1 MGQETDGKDRG
12 VDEKDLKILAVLK
25 EHGDYTTRQIAKKT
39 LLPPTTINNRIRRMK
54 KDRIIR
60 RFTIDPDYEAVD
72 KGQLVYVLVSANLLE
87 LKKLKRS
94 QYDIVNE
101 LKKHEFVE
109 RADVVSGGTDIV
121 LMVRV
126 KDVKEY
132 DSVLLSKIQMV
143 EGVDK
148 TQSLMVIH

>member
-1 MGQETDGKDRG
+1 MVGIIDDKDR
-12 VDEKDLKILAVLK
+12 KILDILK
-25 EHGDYTTRQIAKKT
+25 DHGDFTTRQIAKKT
-39 LLPPTTINNRIRRMK
+39 LLPPTTINNRVRRMK
-54 KDRIIR
+54 KEGIIR
-60 RFTIDPDYEAVD
+60 RFTIEPDYDSVG

-87 LKKLKRS
+87 LKKQKRS
-94 QYDIVNE
+94 QYDIVRE
-101 LKKHEFVE
+101 LKKYDFVE

-143 EGVDK
+143 EGIDK
-148 TQSLMVIH
+148 TTSLMVIH